1 MERPLPSFLL
11 LFSGGIP
18 YSTMKSFFSS
28 MKREELYRTK
38 YRSKSDF
45 RTAVD
50 EYIIFY
56 NTKRLHKKLQYKTPE
71 QKKEEYA
78 LIIAG
83 L

>member
-1 MERPLPSFLL
+1 
-11 LFSGGIP
+11 
-18 YSTMKSFFSS
+18 MKSFFSS

-45 RTAVD
+45 RKAVD